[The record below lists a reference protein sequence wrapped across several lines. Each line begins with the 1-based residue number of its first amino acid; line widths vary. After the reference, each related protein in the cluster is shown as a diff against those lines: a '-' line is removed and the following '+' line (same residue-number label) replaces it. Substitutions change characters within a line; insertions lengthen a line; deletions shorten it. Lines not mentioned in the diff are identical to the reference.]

1 MSYGKALHSFEA
13 ATEEDLPQ
21 SEKMSNWLM

>member
-1 MSYGKALHSFEA
+1 MSYGKALHSVEA

-21 SEKMSNWLM
+21 SKKMSNWLM